1 MRWVAPDDSEA
12 DREMSLPDAVTLR
25 MCMCRVS
32 SMLLSERFAWSTD
45 KLLWYLVKEA
55 LLSCP
60 PHVQVVGTDIGAVQH
75 AEPLADVD
83 TSRSE
88 VLDS

>member
-1 MRWVAPDDSEA
+1 M
-12 DREMSLPDAVTLR
+12 
-25 MCMCRVS
+25 
-32 SMLLSERFAWSTD
+32 RFAWDTD
-45 KLLWYLVKEA
+45 KPLWYLVKEA

-60 PHVQVVGTDIGAVQH
+60 SNVQVVGIDIGAVQH

>member
-1 MRWVAPDDSEA
+1 MAPDDSEE

-25 MCMCRVS
+25 VCMSRVP
-32 SMLLSERFAWSTD
+32 SMRFAWDTD
-45 KLLWYLVKEA
+45 KPLWYLVKEA

-60 PHVQVVGTDIGAVQH
+60 SHVQVVGTDIGAVQH
-75 AEPLADVD
+75 AEPLADVH

>member
-1 MRWVAPDDSEA
+1 MAPDDSEEG
-12 DREMSLPDAVTLR
+12 REMSLPDAVTSR
-25 MCMCRVS
+25 VCMSRVS
-32 SMLLSERFAWSTD
+32 SMRFAWDTD
-45 KLLWYLVKEA
+45 KPLWYLVKEA

-60 PHVQVVGTDIGAVQH
+60 SNVQVVGTDIGAVQH